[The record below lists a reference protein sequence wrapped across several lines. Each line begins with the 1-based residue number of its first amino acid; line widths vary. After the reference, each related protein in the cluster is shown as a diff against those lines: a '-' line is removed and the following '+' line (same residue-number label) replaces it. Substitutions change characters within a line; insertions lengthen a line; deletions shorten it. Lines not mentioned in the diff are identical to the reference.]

1 MLLSELK
8 KKLSKNFLINGIET
22 PELDARLV
30 LKEVLSFD
38 DKDLIL
44 KENND
49 ISEELTRKIL
59 SKAAMYEKQNKK
71 KNFKPYNNQS
81 SPGD

>member
-1 MLLSELK
+1 MFLSEIK
-8 KKLSKNFLINGIET
+8 KKLSNNFLTNGIET

-44 KENND
+44 KQNLRRKNSSQKFGCSNND
-49 ISEELTRKIL
+49 S
-59 SKAAMYEKQNKK
+59 SKSNT
-71 KNFKPYNNQS
+71 
-81 SPGD
+81 

>member
-1 MLLSELK
+1 MFLSEIK
-8 KKLSKNFLINGIET
+8 KKLSNNFLTNGIET

-44 KENND
+44 KQNHD
-49 ISEELTRKIL
+49 ISEELTKKIL
-59 SKAAMYEKQNKK
+59 LLKQE
-71 KNFKPYNNQS
+71 
-81 SPGD
+81 D